1 MNSIHRMAGLLVM
14 LVLLLSNLS
23 NVVYVSEA
31 QTTTVTTTSTITSTV
46 TSYTTVTSSTV
57 TRTVTGTS
65 TTYTTST
72 TTVDVTS
79 THTSTQTVATTVT
92 RTTTTTITEQPP
104 QFMGRVL
111 FDRTLD
117 PFSDFSRII
126 DELRKLGFLVESL
139 ETGPIRYDII
149 SRYDVFVLAGNYP
162 RSQPPES
169 LSDSEVNDIV
179 RFVNDGGGLLL
190 AATGWGWVETSGL
203 GIDFLPTNLVGNRFG
218 IRMNGDVIHDPT
230 DKFADA
236 DYFPVLH
243 KFALHPITEGV
254 SKICVKA
261 PSSLSFKGDAKAV
274 VWGDDDSYAGFKG
287 SLTYPP
293 GSSPPVVV
301 VAEFGKGRVVYMSD
315 FVVAVDLC
323 DNLKLAINIF
333 KWLSQRGT
341 YDITVLVKG
350 AAGQP
355 IQGALVEL
363 IKGGTTIART
373 KTDDSGRA
381 VFSQVA
387 SSDYV
392 VKATYEQFSSTAS
405 LPKGTRSTTVT
416 LDVKQTTTLQK
427 EETITSLIIGMIIGV
442 ILGVAMALIA
452 VRASRRRRM
461 PDETVLYQ
469 PSTCLPSIPAGDI
482 WTTSQSQDLD
492 SLPWRSYKDGGGEL
506 AVIDKLSGSRYTLEI
521 F

>member
-1 MNSIHRMAGLLVM
+1 
-14 LVLLLSNLS
+14 
-23 NVVYVSEA
+23 
-31 QTTTVTTTSTITSTV
+31 
-46 TSYTTVTSSTV
+46 
-57 TRTVTGTS
+57 
-65 TTYTTST
+65 
-72 TTVDVTS
+72 
-79 THTSTQTVATTVT
+79 
-92 RTTTTTITEQPP
+92 
-104 QFMGRVL
+104 
-111 FDRTLD
+111 
-117 PFSDFSRII
+117 
-126 DELRKLGFLVESL
+126 LVESL
-139 ETGPIRYDII
+139 ETGPRRYDII

-203 GIDFLPTNLVGNRFG
+203 GIDFFPTNLVGNRFG

-243 KFALHPITEGV
+243 
-254 SKICVKA
+254 
-261 PSSLSFKGDAKAV
+261 
-274 VWGDDDSYAGFKG
+274 
-287 SLTYPP
+287 P